1 MYTPKKMRVRKDTR
15 EPLTSPALA
24 QKRMR
29 DKMVDLKQEHMYVLL
44 LDAGHRV
51 VEEVLAAIGG
61 AEHVCVDPRAIF
73 RRAIEL
79 NASSVV
85 LLHNHPSGDPTPS
98 KQDGELTVRFQR
110 AGSLL
115 GITVLDHIVMA
126 KNGAVSIAT
135 TPVWLSAHDL
145 AVYASMDVSVIRLA
159 HFLPM
164 MGNSE
169 KH

>member
-1 MYTPKKMRVRKDTR
+1 MYTPKKMRVRKDLR

-79 NASSVV
+79 NASSIV

-98 KQDGELTVRFQR
+98 VEDDNLTVRFQR
-110 AGSLL
+110 AGALL
-115 GITVLDHIVMA
+115 GITLLDHIVMA
-126 KNGAVSIAT
+126 KNGAVSIAAT
-135 TPVWLSAHDL
+135 KAWLSTRDL
-145 AVYASMDVSVIRLA
+145 AIYATMDVSVVRLA
-159 HFLPM
+159 DSLMSP
-164 MGNSE
+164 GNSE